1 MVIDTEIQP
10 INLSVM
16 KQIKAILYL
25 AVLTAMVSACSED
38 ELADNTQ
45 PSGKV
50 PMEFYANT
58 DASTRTELTT
68 GNAVYWEANDAISL
82 FDPIGDNNLFYT
94 TESGP
99 IVTFTGEATP
109 AEGTYYALYPYDE
122 NAQIEGTTITTT
134 LPAEQDA
141 REGSFAHGLNPS
153 IATADDTNNLYF
165 KNVCALVKFTLDGS
179 ITTTITKATLCGNNG
194 EALAG
199 TLTIDASQENP
210 IANVDPEWAG
220 IEIAL
225 KGNLIAGKTYYF
237 VTAPATLNKG
247 LTLSLY
253 DDKGNVWKKEGTQS
267 ATLTASR
274 ILNLGIM
281 QPENFI
287 PAKGYE
293 EINGIYHIYN
303 ADGLKAWASDAD
315 VLNKNVILEK
325 DIDLTNVDWTPVGSD
340 MNTGT
345 GYAGDFNGNGKFI
358 YNLVVESNASNVGF
372 FGGLAE
378 KAKVHNV
385 KFANAQITATSG
397 GAYAGVIAGS
407 SMGKIESCNVRS
419 STISGIYAGAIVGNN
434 SVQVNGCNALDV
446 TIHADKQGGQ
456 AGGIAGVSHGKIEYC
471 TVSGKSLITANASNS
486 RAGGIVGY
494 TSEEGGVSTS
504 GRLLKCAVDGATIS
518 GYWAGGIAGE
528 NSFGIVAQ
536 CIANRVTV
544 THNTSET
551 SSRLGGVV
559 GYNTRGDVVAS
570 YAAYSTI
577 GRQDLTSEAMGGIV
591 GYNYNG
597 AASVYGCYSTHVSLM
612 GTTQG
617 SESGVGSIA
626 GYNSGHII
634 SCYAILPDNVK
645 DISLVGKYTLYTA
658 PEHCVEAGN
667 TDYTTLITNVPNLIA
682 DDKSVWEAAK
692 IWDLTASGSPA
703 IISDYICN
711 PPANQ
716 P

>member
-82 FDPIGDNNLFYT
+82 FDPIGDNNRFYT

-122 NAQIEGTTITTT
+122 NAQIKGTTITTT
-134 LPAEQDA
+134 LPAEQMA
-141 REGSFAHGLNPS
+141 RAGSFAQGLNPS
-153 IATADDTNNLYF
+153 VATADATNNLCF
-165 KNVCALVKFTLDGS
+165 KNVCALVKFTLVEN

-199 TLTIDASQENP
+199 TLTIDATASTP
-210 IANVDPEWAG
+210 IAMADTSFGQTV
-220 IEIAL
+220 IEL
-225 KGNLIAGKTYYF
+225 NGPLTPGTTYYF
-237 VTAPATLNKG
+237 VTAPATLSNG
-247 LTLSLY
+247 LTLSFY
-253 DDKGNVWKKEGTQS
+253 DNKGGVWKKPGN
-267 ATLTASR
+267 ATAILEAGR

-315 VLNKNVILEK
+315 VLNKSVILEK
-325 DIDLTNVDWTPVGSD
+325 DIDLTGVEWTPVGSD
-340 MNTGT
+340 MNTGYT
-345 GYAGDFNGNGKFI
+345 GDFNGNGKFI
-358 YNLVVESNASNVGF
+358 YNLVVKSDASNVGF

-385 KFANAQITATSG
+385 KFANAQVTATSG
-397 GAYAGVIAGS
+397 AAYAGVIAGS

-419 STISGIYAGAIVGNN
+419 SQVAGHYAGAIVGNN

-446 TIHADKQGGQ
+446 EVSATHA
-456 AGGIAGVSHGKIEYC
+456 AGGIAGASYGKTEYC
-471 TVSGKSLITANASNS
+471 SVSGNSHITTTGSS
-486 RAGGIVGY
+486 TRAGGIIG
-494 TSEEGGVSTS
+494 TSSQEGGVSTS

-518 GYWAGGIAGE
+518 GTMAGGIAGE

-544 THNTSET
+544 THNSSEAST
-551 SSRLGGVV
+551 RLGGVV
-559 GYNTRGDVVAS
+559 GYNTRGNVVAS
-570 YAAYSTI
+570 YSAYSTI
-577 GRQDLTSEAMGGIV
+577 DGQNLISGTMGGIV
-591 GYNYNG
+591 GYNYNQN
-597 AASVYGCYSTHVSLM
+597 AFVYGCYSTHVSIL
-612 GTTQG
+612 G
-617 SESGVGSIA
+617 SVSGDEAGIGSIA
-626 GYNSGHII
+626 GYTSGHVT
-634 SCYAILPDNVK
+634 SCYAILPDEVTG
-645 DISLVGKYTLYTA
+645 ISLVGKGTSNID
-658 PEHCVEAGN
+658 HCVEAGQSN
-667 TDYTTLITNVPNLIA
+667 YRILIENVSDLN
-682 DDKSVWEAAK
+682 DDDGSVWKAAE
-692 IWDLTASGSPA
+692 IWQFNAGETAPDINAEYLGE
-703 IISDYICN
+703 N
-711 PPANQ
+711 TAN
-716 P
+716 

>member
-1 MVIDTEIQP
+1 
-10 INLSVM
+10 M
-16 KQIKAILYL
+16 KQITAILYL

-68 GNAVYWEANDAISL
+68 ENAVHWEANDAISL
-82 FDPIGDNNLFYT
+82 FDPKGDNNRFYT

-99 IVTFTGEATP
+99 SVTFTGEATP
-109 AEGTYYALYPYDE
+109 ADGTYYALYPYDA

-141 REGSFAHGLNPS
+141 REGSFAQGLNPS
-153 IATADDTNNLYF
+153 VATADATNNLYF

-179 ITTTITKATLCGNNG
+179 STTTITKATLCGNNG

-199 TLTIDASQENP
+199 TVTIDASQENP
-210 IANVDPEWAG
+210 ITNVDPEWAG

-237 VTAPATLNKG
+237 VTAPATLSNG
-247 LTLSLY
+247 LTLTLY
-253 DDKGNVWKKEGTQS
+253 NSDGHIWKKEGTQS

-274 ILNLGIM
+274 ILNLGTVK
-281 QPENFI
+281 PDNFI
-287 PAKGYE
+287 PAKGYK

-303 ADGLKAWASDAD
+303 ADGLKAWASDTD
-315 VLNKNVILEK
+315 VLNKDVILEK
-325 DIDLTNVDWTPVGSD
+325 DIDLTGVEWTPVGSD
-340 MNTGT
+340 MNTG
-345 GYAGDFNGNGKFI
+345 YAGEFNGNGKFI
-358 YNLVVESNASNVGF
+358 YNLTINSTESNVGF
-372 FGGLAE
+372 FGGLA
-378 KAKVHNV
+378 AGGTVHDV
-385 KFANAQITATSG
+385 KFANAQVTANSG

-419 STISGIYAGAIVGNN
+419 SQVTGHYAGAIVGNN

-446 TIHADKQGGQ
+446 EVSATHA
-456 AGGIAGVSHGKIEYC
+456 AGGIAGANYGKTEYC
-471 TVSGKSLITANASNS
+471 SVSGNSHITTTGSS
-486 RAGGIVGY
+486 TRAGGIIG
-494 TSEEGGVSTS
+494 TSSQEGGVSTS

-518 GYWAGGIAGE
+518 GTWAGGIAGD

-544 THNTSET
+544 TQNSSEAST
-551 SSRLGGVV
+551 RLGGVV

-597 AASVYGCYSTHVSLM
+597 AASVYGCYATHVSLM

-703 IISDYICN
+703 IVSTYICN

>member
-1 MVIDTEIQP
+1 
-10 INLSVM
+10 M

-58 DASTRTELTT
+58 DVSTRTILTT
-68 GNAVYWEANDAISL
+68 DNAVHWEANDAISL
-82 FDPIGDNNLFYT
+82 FDPTGANNQFST
-94 TESGP
+94 TQSGP

-134 LPAEQDA
+134 LPAEQMA
-141 REGSFAHGLNPS
+141 RAGSFAQGLNPS
-153 IATADDTNNLYF
+153 VATADATNNLCF

-210 IANVDPEWAG
+210 IANVDPEWAR

-247 LTLSLY
+247 LILSLY
-253 DDKGNVWKKEGTQS
+253 DNKGNVWKKEGTQS

-274 ILNLGIM
+274 ILNLGTM
-281 QPENFI
+281 RLDNFE
-287 PAKGYE
+287 PAQGYE
-293 EINGIYHIYN
+293 VIDGTYHIYN
-303 ADGLKAWASDAD
+303 ADGLKVWASNAD
-315 VLNKNVILEK
+315 VLNKSVILEK
-325 DIDLTNVDWTPVGSD
+325 DIDLTGVKWTSVGSD

-372 FGGLAE
+372 FGGLA
-378 KAKVHNV
+378 AGGTVHDM
-385 KFANAQITATSG
+385 KFANAQVTATSG
-397 GAYAGVIAGS
+397 AAYAGVIAGS

-419 STISGIYAGAIVGNN
+419 SQVAGHYAGAIVGNN

-446 TIHADKQGGQ
+446 EVSATHA
-456 AGGIAGVSHGKIEYC
+456 AGGIAGANYGKTEYC
-471 TVSGKSLITANASNS
+471 SVSGNSHITTTGSS
-486 RAGGIVGY
+486 TRAGGIVGI
-494 TSEEGGVSTS
+494 SSQEGSVSTS
-504 GRLLKCAVDGATIS
+504 GRLLKCAVDGATIL
-518 GYWAGGIAGE
+518 GTWAGGIAGD

-544 THNTSET
+544 IHNTSET

>member
-1 MVIDTEIQP
+1 
-10 INLSVM
+10 M

-82 FDPIGDNNLFYT
+82 FDPIGDNNRFYT

-99 IVTFTGEATP
+99 SVTFTGKAAP
-109 AEGTYYALYPYDE
+109 VEGTYYALYPYDA
-122 NAQIEGTTITTT
+122 NAQIKGTTITTT

-141 REGSFAHGLNPS
+141 REGSFAQGLNPS
-153 IATADDTNNLYF
+153 VATADAQHNLCF

-247 LTLSLY
+247 LILSLY
-253 DDKGNVWKKEGTQS
+253 DNKGNVWKKEGTQS

-274 ILNLGIM
+274 ILNLGTM
-281 QPENFI
+281 RLDNFE
-287 PAKGYE
+287 PAQGYE
-293 EINGIYHIYN
+293 VIDGTYHIYN
-303 ADGLKAWASDAD
+303 ADGLKVWASNAD
-315 VLNKNVILEK
+315 VLNKSVILEK
-325 DIDLTNVDWTPVGSD
+325 DIDLTGVEWTPVGSD
-340 MNTGT
+340 MNTGYT
-345 GYAGDFNGNGKFI
+345 GDFNGNGKFI
-358 YNLVVESNASNVGF
+358 YNLVVKSDASNVGF
-372 FGGLAE
+372 FGGLA
-378 KAKVHNV
+378 AGGTVHDM
-385 KFANAQITATSG
+385 KFANAQVTANSG

-419 STISGIYAGAIVGNN
+419 SQVAGHYAGAITGNN
-434 SVQVNGCNALDV
+434 SLQVNECNALDV
-446 TIHADKQGGQ
+446 QVTATYA
-456 AGGIAGVSHGKIEYC
+456 AGGIAGVNYGKIEYC
-471 TVSGKSLITANASNS
+471 TLSGHSTIVANGNS
-486 RAGGIVGY
+486 PRAGGIVGE
-494 TSEEGGVSTS
+494 TAEQSGVTTS
-504 GRLLKCAVDGATIS
+504 GRLLKCAVDGAIIS
-518 GYWAGGIAGE
+518 ATWAGGIAGE

-536 CIANRVTV
+536 CVANDVTV
-544 THNTSET
+544 IHQASNASFY
-551 SSRLGGVV
+551 LGGVV

-570 YAAYSTI
+570 YSAYSTI
-577 GRQDLTSEAMGGIV
+577 GTEKLISEAMGGIV
-591 GYNYNG
+591 GYNNN
-597 AASVYGCYSTHVSLM
+597 SSSNVYGCYSTHVSLL
-612 GTTQG
+612 GT
-617 SESGVGSIA
+617 VNNRGSIA
-626 GYNSGHII
+626 GYTGGHVT
-634 SCYAILPDNVK
+634 SCYAVLPDDVTDVN
-645 DISLVGKYTLYTA
+645 LVGKSDTYA
-658 PEHCVEAGN
+658 PDHCVATGDIN
-667 TDYTTLITNVPNLIA
+667 YSALTDNVPNLTA
-682 DDKSVWEAAK
+682 SDGSVWEAVK
-692 IWDLTASGSPA
+692 IWDLTASGTPTIVST
-703 IISDYICN
+703 YICE
-711 PPANQ
+711 PPATK

>member
-1 MVIDTEIQP
+1 
-10 INLSVM
+10 M

-68 GNAVYWEANDAISL
+68 ENAVHWEANDAISL
-82 FDPIGDNNLFYT
+82 FDLKGDNNRFYT

-99 IVTFTGEATP
+99 RVTFTGEATP
-109 AEGTYYALYPYDE
+109 ADGTYYALYPYNT

-141 REGSFAHGLNPS
+141 REGSFAQGLNPS
-153 IATADDTNNLYF
+153 VATADATNNLYF

-199 TLTIDASQENP
+199 TVTIDASQENP
-210 IANVDPEWAG
+210 ITNVDPEWAG

-237 VTAPATLNKG
+237 VTAPATLSKG

-274 ILNLGIM
+274 ILNLETM
-281 QPENFI
+281 RLDNFE
-287 PAKGYE
+287 PAQGYE
-293 EINGIYHIYN
+293 VIDGTYHIYN

-315 VLNKNVILEK
+315 VLNKSVILEK
-325 DIDLTNVDWTPVGSD
+325 DIDLTGVDWTPVGSN

-345 GYAGDFNGNGKFI
+345 GYARDFDGNGKFI
-358 YNLVVESNASNVGF
+358 YNLVVESDASNVGF
-372 FGGLAE
+372 FGGLA
-378 KAKVHNV
+378 AGGTVHDV
-385 KFANAQITATSG
+385 KFANAQVTATSG
-397 GAYAGVIAGS
+397 TAYAGVIAGTS
-407 SMGKIESCNVRS
+407 LGRIDNCNVRN
-419 STISGIYAGAIVGNN
+419 STVSGIYAGAIVGNN
-434 SVQVNGCNALDV
+434 SVQVNGCNALNV

-471 TVSGKSLITANASNS
+471 TVSGQSFITANASNS
-486 RAGGIVGY
+486 RAGGIAGY
-494 TSEEGGVSTS
+494 TSEEGSVSTS

-518 GYWAGGIAGE
+518 GTWAGGIAGD

-536 CIANRVTV
+536 CIAHKVIV
-544 THNTSET
+544 THTSDEA
-551 SSRLGGVV
+551 SFRLGGVV
-559 GYNTRGDVVAS
+559 GYNTRGNVVAC
-570 YAAYSTI
+570 YAAYSTV
-577 GRQDLTSEAMGGIV
+577 GGQGLTSEAMGGIV

-703 IISDYICN
+703 IVSDYICN

>member
-1 MVIDTEIQP
+1 
-10 INLSVM
+10 M

-68 GNAVYWEANDAISL
+68 GNAVYWEANDTISL
-82 FDPIGDNNLFYT
+82 FDPTGANNQFST
-94 TESGP
+94 TQSGP
-99 IVTFTGEATP
+99 SVTFTGEAIP
-109 AEGTYYALYPYDE
+109 AEGTYYALYPYDA
-122 NAQIEGTTITTT
+122 NAQIKGTTITTT

-141 REGSFAHGLNPS
+141 REGSFAQGLNPS
-153 IATADDTNNLYF
+153 VATADAQHNLCF
-165 KNVCALVKFTLDGS
+165 KNVCALVKFTLVEN

-247 LTLSLY
+247 LILSLY
-253 DDKGNVWKKEGTQS
+253 DNKGNVWKKEGTQS

-274 ILNLGIM
+274 ILNLGTM
-281 QPENFI
+281 RLDNFE
-287 PAKGYE
+287 PAQGYE
-293 EINGIYHIYN
+293 VIDGTYHIYN
-303 ADGLKAWASDAD
+303 ADGLKVWALNAD

-325 DIDLTNVDWTPVGSD
+325 DIDLTGVEWTPVGSD
-340 MNTGT
+340 KNTGT

-358 YNLVVESNASNVGF
+358 YNLVVKSDASNVGF
-372 FGGLAE
+372 FGGLA
-378 KAKVHNV
+378 AGGTVHDV
-385 KFANAQITATSG
+385 KFANAQVTANSG

-419 STISGIYAGAIVGNN
+419 SQVAGHYAGAIVGNN

-446 TIHADKQGGQ
+446 EVSATHA
-456 AGGIAGVSHGKIEYC
+456 AGGIAGASYGKTEYC
-471 TVSGKSLITANASNS
+471 SVSGNSHITTTGSS
-486 RAGGIVGY
+486 TRAGGIIG
-494 TSEEGGVSTS
+494 TSSQEGGVSTS

-518 GYWAGGIAGE
+518 GTMAGGIAGE

-544 THNTSET
+544 THNSSEAST
-551 SSRLGGVV
+551 RLGGVV

>member
-1 MVIDTEIQP
+1 
-10 INLSVM
+10 M
-16 KQIKAILYL
+16 KQITTILYL

-68 GNAVYWEANDAISL
+68 DNAVHWEANDAISL
-82 FDPIGDNNLFYT
+82 FDPKGDNNRFYT

-99 IVTFTGEATP
+99 SVTFTGEATP
-109 AEGTYYALYPYDE
+109 ADGTYYALYPYDA

-141 REGSFAHGLNPS
+141 REGSFAQGLNPS
-153 IATADDTNNLYF
+153 VATADATNSLYF
-165 KNVCALVKFTLDGS
+165 KNVCALVKFTLAES
-179 ITTTITKATLCGNNG
+179 ATTTITKATLCGNNG

-199 TLTIDASQENP
+199 ALTIDAAVSTP
-210 IANVDPEWAG
+210 IAMADTNFGQTV
-220 IEIAL
+220 IEL
-225 KGNLIAGKTYYF
+225 NGSLTPGSTYYF
-237 VTAPATLNKG
+237 VTAPISLSKG

-253 DDKGNVWKKEGTQS
+253 DDKGNVWKKQS
-267 ATLTASR
+267 TTNATLKASH
-274 ILNLGIM
+274 ILNLGLI
-281 QPENFI
+281 I
-287 PAKGYE
+287 PGKFEPTQGYE
-293 EINGIYHIYN
+293 MIDDIYHIYN
-303 ADGLKAWASDAD
+303 ADGLKAWASNTD
-315 VLNKNVILEK
+315 VLNKDVILEK
-325 DIDLTNVDWTPVGSD
+325 DIDLTGVEWTPVGSD
-340 MNTGT
+340 MNTG
-345 GYAGDFNGNGKFI
+345 YAGEFNGNGKFI
-358 YNLVVESNASNVGF
+358 YNLTINSTESNVGF
-372 FGGLAE
+372 FGGLA
-378 KAKVHNV
+378 AGGTVHDV
-385 KFANAQITATSG
+385 KFANAQVTANSG
-397 GAYAGVIAGS
+397 GAYAGVIAGAS
-407 SMGKIESCNVRS
+407 LGRIDNCNVRNS
-419 STISGIYAGAIVGNN
+419 NVSGIYAGAIVGNN
-434 SVQVNGCNALDV
+434 SVQVNGCNALNV

-471 TVSGKSLITANASNS
+471 TVSGQSFITANASNS
-486 RAGGIVGY
+486 RAGGIAGY
-494 TSEEGGVSTS
+494 TSEEGSVSTS

-518 GYWAGGIAGE
+518 GTWAGGIAGE

-544 THNTSET
+544 THNSSEAST
-551 SSRLGGVV
+551 RLGGVV
-559 GYNTRGDVVAS
+559 GYNTRGNIVAS
-570 YAAYSTI
+570 YSAYSTI

-597 AASVYGCYSTHVSLM
+597 AASVYGCYATHVSLM

-617 SESGVGSIA
+617 NESGVGSIA

-703 IISDYICN
+703 IVSDYICN

>member
-1 MVIDTEIQP
+1 
-10 INLSVM
+10 M
-16 KQIKAILYL
+16 KQITAILYL

-82 FDPIGDNNLFYT
+82 FDPTGANNQFST
-94 TESGP
+94 TQSGP
-99 IVTFTGEATP
+99 SVTFIGEAIP
-109 AEGTYYALYPYDE
+109 AEGTYYALYPYDT
-122 NAQIEGTTITTT
+122 NAQIKGTTITTT
-134 LPAEQDA
+134 LPAEQMA
-141 REGSFAHGLNPS
+141 RAGSFAQGLNPS
-153 IATADDTNNLYF
+153 VATADATNNLCF
-165 KNVCALVKFTLDGS
+165 KNVCALVKFTLVEN

-253 DDKGNVWKKEGTQS
+253 DDKGNVWKKQS
-267 ATLTASR
+267 TTNATLKASH
-274 ILNLGIM
+274 ILNLGPI
-281 QPENFI
+281 I
-287 PAKGYE
+287 PGKFEPTQGYE
-293 EINGIYHIYN
+293 MIDGIYHIYN
-303 ADGLKAWASDAD
+303 AKGLQAWAQEIIADAN
-315 VLNKNVILEK
+315 VLNKDVILEK
-325 DIDLTNVDWTPVGSD
+325 DIDLTGVEWIPVGSD
-340 MNTGT
+340 KNTGT

-358 YNLVVESNASNVGF
+358 YNLVVESDASNVGF
-372 FGGLAE
+372 FGGLA
-378 KAKVHNV
+378 AGGTVHDV
-385 KFANAQITATSG
+385 KFANAQVTANSG

-419 STISGIYAGAIVGNN
+419 SSVSGKYAGAIVGNN

-446 TIHADKQGGQ
+446 TVHANQENGQ

-471 TVSGKSLITANASNS
+471 TVSGQSFITANASNS
-486 RAGGIVGY
+486 RAGGIAGY
-494 TSEEGGVSTS
+494 TSEEGSVSTS

-518 GYWAGGIAGE
+518 GTWAGGIAGD

-544 THNTSET
+544 THNLSEKST
-551 SSRLGGVV
+551 RLGGVV

>member
-1 MVIDTEIQP
+1 
-10 INLSVM
+10 M

-45 PSGKV
+45 PLGKV

-82 FDPIGDNNLFYT
+82 FDPIGDNNRFYT

-99 IVTFTGEATP
+99 SVTFTGEATP

-134 LPAEQDA
+134 LPAEQMA
-141 REGSFAHGLNPS
+141 RAGSFAQGLNPS
-153 IATADDTNNLYF
+153 VATADATNNLCF

-274 ILNLGIM
+274 ILNLGTM
-281 QPENFI
+281 RLDNFE
-287 PAKGYE
+287 PAQGYE
-293 EINGIYHIYN
+293 VIDGTYHIYN
-303 ADGLKAWASDAD
+303 ADGLKVWASNAD
-315 VLNKNVILEK
+315 VLNKSVILEK
-325 DIDLTNVDWTPVGSD
+325 DIDLTGVKWTSVGSD

-345 GYAGDFNGNGKFI
+345 GYAGDFDGNGKFI

-372 FGGLAE
+372 FGGLA
-378 KAKVHNV
+378 AGGTVHDM
-385 KFANAQITATSG
+385 KFANAQVTATSG
-397 GAYAGVIAGS
+397 AAYAGVIAGS

-419 STISGIYAGAIVGNN
+419 SQVAGHYAGAIVGNN

-446 TIHADKQGGQ
+446 QVTATYA
-456 AGGIAGVSHGKIEYC
+456 AGGIAGVNYGKIEYC
-471 TVSGKSLITANASNS
+471 TLSGHSTIVANGSS
-486 RAGGIVGY
+486 PRAGGIVGE
-494 TSEEGGVSTS
+494 TAEQSGVTTS
-504 GRLLKCAVDGATIS
+504 GRLLKCAVDGAIIS
-518 GYWAGGIAGE
+518 ATWAGGIAGE

-536 CIANRVTV
+536 CVANDVTV
-544 THNTSET
+544 IHQASNA
-551 SSRLGGVV
+551 SSYLGGVV

-570 YAAYSTI
+570 YSAYSTI
-577 GRQDLTSEAMGGIV
+577 GTEKLISEAMGGIV
-591 GYNYNG
+591 GYNNN
-597 AASVYGCYSTHVSLM
+597 SSSNVYGCYSTHVSLL
-612 GTTQG
+612 GT
-617 SESGVGSIA
+617 VNNRGSIA
-626 GYNSGHII
+626 GYTGGHVT
-634 SCYAILPDNVK
+634 SCYAILPDGVTG
-645 DISLVGKYTLYTA
+645 ISLVGGGSFSSD
-658 PEHCVEAGN
+658 HCVDAGGAN
-667 TDYTTLITNVPNLIA
+667 YEVLVTGVDNLTA
-682 DDKSVWEAAK
+682 SDGSVWEAAK
-692 IWDLTASGSPA
+692 IWDLTASGTPTIVST
-703 IISDYICN
+703 YICE
-711 PPANQ
+711 PPATK

>member
-1 MVIDTEIQP
+1 
-10 INLSVM
+10 M

-68 GNAVYWEANDAISL
+68 GNAVYWEANDTISL
-82 FDPIGDNNLFYT
+82 FDPTGANNQFST
-94 TESGP
+94 TQSGP

-109 AEGTYYALYPYDE
+109 AEGTYYALYPYDT
-122 NAQIEGTTITTT
+122 NAQIKGTTITTT
-134 LPAEQDA
+134 LPAEQMA
-141 REGSFAHGLNPS
+141 RAGSFAQGLNPS
-153 IATADDTNNLYF
+153 VATADATNNLCF
-165 KNVCALVKFTLDGS
+165 KNVCALVKFTLVEN

-199 TLTIDASQENP
+199 ALTIDASQENP

-247 LTLSLY
+247 LILSLY
-253 DDKGNVWKKEGTQS
+253 DNKGNVWKKEGTQS

-274 ILNLGIM
+274 ILNLGTM
-281 QPENFI
+281 RLDNFE
-287 PAKGYE
+287 PAQGYE
-293 EINGIYHIYN
+293 VIDGTYHIYN
-303 ADGLKAWASDAD
+303 ADGLKVWASNAD
-315 VLNKNVILEK
+315 VLNKSVILEK
-325 DIDLTNVDWTPVGSD
+325 DIDLTGVKWTSVGSD

-358 YNLVVESNASNVGF
+358 YNLVVKSDASNVGF
-372 FGGLAE
+372 FGGLA
-378 KAKVHNV
+378 AGGTVHDV
-385 KFANAQITATSG
+385 KFANAQVTATSG
-397 GAYAGVIAGS
+397 AAYAGVIAGS

-419 STISGIYAGAIVGNN
+419 SQVAGHYAGAIVGNN

-446 TIHADKQGGQ
+446 EVSATHA
-456 AGGIAGVSHGKIEYC
+456 AGGIAGASYGKTEYC
-471 TVSGKSLITANASNS
+471 SVSGNSHITTTGSS
-486 RAGGIVGY
+486 TRAGGIIG
-494 TSEEGGVSTS
+494 TSSQEGGVSTS

-518 GYWAGGIAGE
+518 GTMAGGIAGE

-544 THNTSET
+544 THNSSEAST
-551 SSRLGGVV
+551 RLGGVV

>member
-1 MVIDTEIQP
+1 
-10 INLSVM
+10 M

-82 FDPIGDNNLFYT
+82 FDPIGDNNRFYT

-99 IVTFTGEATP
+99 SVTFTGKAAP
-109 AEGTYYALYPYDE
+109 AEGTYYALYPYDT

-141 REGSFAHGLNPS
+141 REGSFAQGLNPS
-153 IATADDTNNLYF
+153 VATADATNNLYF

-274 ILNLGIM
+274 ILNLGTM
-281 QPENFI
+281 RLDNFE
-287 PAKGYE
+287 PAQGYE
-293 EINGIYHIYN
+293 VIDGTYHIYN
-303 ADGLKAWASDAD
+303 ADGLKVWASNAD
-315 VLNKNVILEK
+315 VLNKSVILEK
-325 DIDLTNVDWTPVGSD
+325 DIDLTGVDWTPVGRD

-345 GYAGDFNGNGKFI
+345 GYAGDFDGNGKFI

-372 FGGLAE
+372 FGGLA
-378 KAKVHNV
+378 
-385 KFANAQITATSG
+385 
-397 GAYAGVIAGS
+397 
-407 SMGKIESCNVRS
+407 
-419 STISGIYAGAIVGNN
+419 
-434 SVQVNGCNALDV
+434 
-446 TIHADKQGGQ
+446 
-456 AGGIAGVSHGKIEYC
+456 AGGPSDRQQRRCLCRRDSRIQHG
-471 TVSGKSLITANASNS
+471 
-486 RAGGIVGY
+486 
-494 TSEEGGVSTS
+494 
-504 GRLLKCAVDGATIS
+504 
-518 GYWAGGIAGE
+518 
-528 NSFGIVAQ
+528 
-536 CIANRVTV
+536 
-544 THNTSET
+544 
-551 SSRLGGVV
+551 
-559 GYNTRGDVVAS
+559 
-570 YAAYSTI
+570 
-577 GRQDLTSEAMGGIV
+577 
-591 GYNYNG
+591 
-597 AASVYGCYSTHVSLM
+597 
-612 GTTQG
+612 
-617 SESGVGSIA
+617 
-626 GYNSGHII
+626 
-634 SCYAILPDNVK
+634 
-645 DISLVGKYTLYTA
+645 
-658 PEHCVEAGN
+658 
-667 TDYTTLITNVPNLIA
+667 
-682 DDKSVWEAAK
+682 
-692 IWDLTASGSPA
+692 
-703 IISDYICN
+703 
-711 PPANQ
+711 
-716 P
+716 

>member
-1 MVIDTEIQP
+1 
-10 INLSVM
+10 M

-25 AVLTAMVSACSED
+25 TVLTAMVSACSED

-82 FDPIGDNNLFYT
+82 FDPIGDNNRFYT

-99 IVTFTGEATP
+99 SVTFTGEATP
-109 AEGTYYALYPYDE
+109 AEGTYYALYPYDT

-247 LTLSLY
+247 LILSLY
-253 DDKGNVWKKEGTQS
+253 DNKGNVWKKQS
-267 ATLTASR
+267 TTNATLKASH
-274 ILNLGIM
+274 ILNLGPI
-281 QPENFI
+281 I
-287 PAKGYE
+287 PGKFEPTQGYE
-293 EINGIYHIYN
+293 MIDGIYHIYN
-303 ADGLKAWASDAD
+303 AKGLQAWAQEIIANAN
-315 VLNKNVILEK
+315 VLNKDVILEK
-325 DIDLTNVDWTPVGSD
+325 DIDLTGVDWTPVGRD

-345 GYAGDFNGNGKFI
+345 GYAGDFDGNGKFI

-385 KFANAQITATSG
+385 KFANAQVTATSG
-397 GAYAGVIAGS
+397 AAYAGVIAGS

-419 STISGIYAGAIVGNN
+419 SQVAGHYAGAIVGNN

-446 TIHADKQGGQ
+446 EVSATHA
-456 AGGIAGVSHGKIEYC
+456 AGGIAGASYGKTEYC
-471 TVSGKSLITANASNS
+471 SVSGNSHITTTGSS
-486 RAGGIVGY
+486 TRAGGIIG
-494 TSEEGGVSTS
+494 TSSQEGGVSTS

-544 THNTSET
+544 THNSSQP

-570 YAAYSTI
+570 YSVYSTI
-577 GRQDLTSEAMGGIV
+577 GTEKLISEAMGGIV
-591 GYNYNG
+591 GYNNN
-597 AASVYGCYSTHVSLM
+597 SSSNVYGCYSTHVSLL
-612 GTTQG
+612 GT
-617 SESGVGSIA
+617 VNNRGSIA
-626 GYNSGHII
+626 GYTGGHVT
-634 SCYAILPDNVK
+634 SCYAILPDGVTG
-645 DISLVGKYTLYTA
+645 ISLVGGGSFSSD
-658 PEHCVEAGN
+658 HCVDAGGAN
-667 TDYTTLITNVPNLIA
+667 YEVLVTGVDNLTA
-682 DDKSVWEAAK
+682 SDGSVWEAAK
-692 IWDLTASGSPA
+692 IWDLTASGTP
-703 IISDYICN
+703 IIVSTYICE
-711 PPANQ
+711 PPATK

>member
-1 MVIDTEIQP
+1 
-10 INLSVM
+10 M

-38 ELADNTQ
+38 ELADNTR

-58 DASTRTELTT
+58 DASTRTILTT
-68 GNAVYWEANDAISL
+68 DNAVHWEANDTISL
-82 FDPIGDNNLFYT
+82 FDPKGDNNRFYT

-99 IVTFTGEATP
+99 SVTFTGEATP
-109 AEGTYYALYPYDE
+109 VEGTYYALYPYDT
-122 NAQIEGTTITTT
+122 NAQIKGTTITTT

-274 ILNLGIM
+274 ILNLGTM
-281 QPENFI
+281 RLDNFE
-287 PAKGYE
+287 PAQGYE
-293 EINGIYHIYN
+293 VIDGTYHIYN
-303 ADGLKAWASDAD
+303 ADGLKVWASNAD
-315 VLNKNVILEK
+315 VLNKSVILEK
-325 DIDLTNVDWTPVGSD
+325 DIDLTGVKWTSVGSD

-358 YNLVVESNASNVGF
+358 YNLVVESDASNVGF
-372 FGGLAE
+372 FGGLA
-378 KAKVHNV
+378 AGGTVHDM
-385 KFANAQITATSG
+385 KFANAQVTANSG

-419 STISGIYAGAIVGNN
+419 SQVAGHYAGAITGNN
-434 SVQVNGCNALDV
+434 SLQVNECNALDV
-446 TIHADKQGGQ
+446 QVTATYA
-456 AGGIAGVSHGKIEYC
+456 AGGIAGVNYGKIEYC
-471 TVSGKSLITANASNS
+471 TLSGHSTIVANGSS
-486 RAGGIVGY
+486 PRAGGIVGE
-494 TSEEGGVSTS
+494 TAEQSGVTTS
-504 GRLLKCAVDGATIS
+504 GRLLKCAVDGAIIS
-518 GYWAGGIAGE
+518 ATWAGGIAGE

-536 CIANRVTV
+536 CVANDVTV
-544 THNTSET
+544 IHQASNA
-551 SSRLGGVV
+551 SSYLGGVV

-570 YAAYSTI
+570 YSAYSTI
-577 GRQDLTSEAMGGIV
+577 GTEKLISAAMGGIV
-591 GYNYNG
+591 GYNNN
-597 AASVYGCYSTHVSLM
+597 SSSNVYGCYSTHVSLL
-612 GTTQG
+612 GT
-617 SESGVGSIA
+617 VNNRGSIA
-626 GYNSGHII
+626 GYTGGHVT
-634 SCYAILPDNVK
+634 SCYAILPDGVTG
-645 DISLVGKYTLYTA
+645 ISLVGGGSFSSD
-658 PEHCVEAGN
+658 HCVDAGGAN
-667 TDYTTLITNVPNLIA
+667 YEVLVTGVDNLTA
-682 DDKSVWEAAK
+682 SDGSVWEAVK
-692 IWDLTASGSPA
+692 IWDLTASGTPTIVST
-703 IISDYICN
+703 YICE
-711 PPANQ
+711 PPATK

>member
-1 MVIDTEIQP
+1 
-10 INLSVM
+10 M

-82 FDPIGDNNLFYT
+82 FDPIGDNNRFYT

-99 IVTFTGEATP
+99 SVTFTGKAAP
-109 AEGTYYALYPYDE
+109 VEGTYYALYPYDA
-122 NAQIEGTTITTT
+122 NAQIKGTTITTT
-134 LPAEQDA
+134 LPAEQMA
-141 REGSFAHGLNPS
+141 RAGSFAQGLNPS
-153 IATADDTNNLYF
+153 VATADATNNLYF

-225 KGNLIAGKTYYF
+225 KGNLIAGKNYYF
-237 VTAPATLNKG
+237 VTAPATLSNG
-247 LTLSLY
+247 ITLTLYNSDGY
-253 DDKGNVWKKEGTQS
+253 IWKREGTQS
-267 ATLTASR
+267 ATFTASR
-274 ILNLGIM
+274 ILNLGTM
-281 QPENFI
+281 QPDKFE
-287 PAKGYE
+287 PEQGYE
-293 EINGIYHIYN
+293 VIDGTYHIYN
-303 ADGLKAWASDAD
+303 AKGLQAWAQEIIANAN
-315 VLNKNVILEK
+315 VLNKDVILEK
-325 DIDLTNVDWTPVGSD
+325 DIDLTGVDWTPVGRD

-358 YNLVVESNASNVGF
+358 YNLVVKSDASNVGF
-372 FGGLAE
+372 FGGLA
-378 KAKVHNV
+378 AGGTVHEV
-385 KFANAQITATSG
+385 KFANAQVTANSG

-407 SMGKIESCNVRS
+407 SKGKIESCNVRS
-419 STISGIYAGAIVGNN
+419 SQVTGHYAGAIVGNN

-446 TIHADKQGGQ
+446 EVSATHA
-456 AGGIAGVSHGKIEYC
+456 AGGIAGANYGKTEYC
-471 TVSGKSLITANASNS
+471 SVSGNSHITTTGSS
-486 RAGGIVGY
+486 TRAGGIVGI
-494 TSEEGGVSTS
+494 SSQEGSVSTS

-518 GYWAGGIAGE
+518 GIMAGGIAGE

-544 THNTSET
+544 THNTLEA

-559 GYNTRGDVVAS
+559 GYNTRGNIVAS
-570 YAAYSTI
+570 YSAYSTI
-577 GRQDLTSEAMGGIV
+577 GGQGLTSEAMGGIV
-591 GYNYNG
+591 GFNYNTV
-597 AASVYGCYSTHVSLM
+597 ANVYGCYSTHVSL
-612 GTTQG
+612 TG
-617 SESGVGSIA
+617 SVSGNDAGIGSIA
-626 GYNSGHII
+626 GYTNGNVT
-634 SCYAILPDNVK
+634 SCYAILPEGVTN
-645 DISLVGKYTLYTA
+645 IELVGKNSGTIKNCVNTNEPNYTIL
-658 PEHCVEAGN
+658 VN
-667 TDYTTLITNVPNLIA
+667 NVSDLN
-682 DDKSVWEAAK
+682 DDDGSVWKAIE
-692 IWDLTASGSPA
+692 IWEFNASGIAPTIDA
-703 IISDYICN
+703 NYIGESS
-711 PPANQ
+711 ATQ

>member
-1 MVIDTEIQP
+1 
-10 INLSVM
+10 M

-68 GNAVYWEANDAISL
+68 GNAVYWEANDTISL
-82 FDPIGDNNLFYT
+82 FDPTGANNQFST
-94 TESGP
+94 TQSGP

-134 LPAEQDA
+134 LPAEQMA
-141 REGSFAHGLNPS
+141 RAGSFAQGLNPS
-153 IATADDTNNLYF
+153 VATADATNNLCF

-210 IANVDPEWAG
+210 IANVDPEWAR

-247 LTLSLY
+247 LILSLY
-253 DDKGNVWKKEGTQS
+253 DNKGNVWKKEGTQS

-274 ILNLGIM
+274 ILNLGTM
-281 QPENFI
+281 RLDNFE
-287 PAKGYE
+287 PAQGYE

-315 VLNKNVILEK
+315 VLNKSVILEK
-325 DIDLTNVDWTPVGSD
+325 DIDLTGVEWTPVGSD
-340 MNTGT
+340 MNTG
-345 GYAGDFNGNGKFI
+345 YAGEFNGNGKFI
-358 YNLVVESNASNVGF
+358 YNLVVESDASNVGF

-385 KFANAQITATSG
+385 KFANAQVTATSG
-397 GAYAGVIAGS
+397 AAYAGVIAGS

-419 STISGIYAGAIVGNN
+419 SQVAGHYAGAIVGNN

-446 TIHADKQGGQ
+446 QVTATYA
-456 AGGIAGVSHGKIEYC
+456 AGGIAGVNYGKIEYC
-471 TVSGKSLITANASNS
+471 TLSGHSTIVANGSS
-486 RAGGIVGY
+486 PRAGGIVGE
-494 TSEEGGVSTS
+494 TAEQSGVTTS
-504 GRLLKCAVDGATIS
+504 GRLLKCAVDGAIIS
-518 GYWAGGIAGE
+518 ATWAGGIAGE

-536 CIANRVTV
+536 CVANDVTV
-544 THNTSET
+544 IHQASNA
-551 SSRLGGVV
+551 SSYLGGVV

-570 YAAYSTI
+570 YSAYSTI
-577 GRQDLTSEAMGGIV
+577 GTEKLISAAMGGIV
-591 GYNYNG
+591 GYNNN
-597 AASVYGCYSTHVSLM
+597 SSSNIYGCYSTHVSLL
-612 GTTQG
+612 GTINDK
-617 SESGVGSIA
+617 GSIA
-626 GYNSGHII
+626 GYTSGHVT
-634 SCYAILPDNVK
+634 SCYAVLPDDVTDVN
-645 DISLVGKYTLYTA
+645 LVGKSDTYA
-658 PEHCVEAGN
+658 PDHCVATGDIN
-667 TDYTTLITNVPNLIA
+667 YSALTDNVPNLTA
-682 DDKSVWEAAK
+682 SDGSVWEAAK
-692 IWDLTASGSPA
+692 IWDLTASGTPTIVST
-703 IISDYICN
+703 YICE
-711 PPANQ
+711 PPATK

>member
-1 MVIDTEIQP
+1 
-10 INLSVM
+10 M

-38 ELADNTQ
+38 ELADNTR

-68 GNAVYWEANDAISL
+68 GNAVYWEANDTISL
-82 FDPIGDNNLFYT
+82 FDPTGANNQFST
-94 TESGP
+94 TQSGP
-99 IVTFTGEATP
+99 SVTFTGEAIP
-109 AEGTYYALYPYDE
+109 AEGTYYALYPYDA
-122 NAQIEGTTITTT
+122 NAQIKGTTITTT

-141 REGSFAHGLNPS
+141 REGSFAQGLNPS
-153 IATADDTNNLYF
+153 VATADAQHNLCF
-165 KNVCALVKFTLDGS
+165 KNVCALVKFTLVEN

-247 LTLSLY
+247 LILSLY
-253 DDKGNVWKKEGTQS
+253 DNKGNVWKKEGTQS

-274 ILNLGIM
+274 ILNLGTM
-281 QPENFI
+281 RLDNFE
-287 PAKGYE
+287 PAQGYE
-293 EINGIYHIYN
+293 VIDGTYHIYN
-303 ADGLKAWASDAD
+303 ADGLKVWALNAD

-325 DIDLTNVDWTPVGSD
+325 DIDLTGVEWTPVGSD
-340 MNTGT
+340 KNTGT

-358 YNLVVESNASNVGF
+358 YNLVVKSDASNVGF
-372 FGGLAE
+372 FGGLA
-378 KAKVHNV
+378 AGGTVYDV
-385 KFANAQITATSG
+385 KFANAQVTANSG
-397 GAYAGVIAGS
+397 GAYAGVIAGY

-419 STISGIYAGAIVGNN
+419 SSVSGKYAGAIVGNN

-446 TIHADKQGGQ
+446 TVHANQENGQ

-471 TVSGKSLITANASNS
+471 TVSGQSFITANASNS
-486 RAGGIVGY
+486 RAGGIAGY

-518 GYWAGGIAGE
+518 GIMAGGIAGE

-544 THNTSET
+544 THNSSEAST
-551 SSRLGGVV
+551 RLGGVV

>member
-1 MVIDTEIQP
+1 
-10 INLSVM
+10 M
-16 KQIKAILYL
+16 KQITAILYL

-82 FDPIGDNNLFYT
+82 FDPIGDNNRFYT

-99 IVTFTGEATP
+99 SVTFTGKAAP
-109 AEGTYYALYPYDE
+109 VEGTYYALYPYDA
-122 NAQIEGTTITTT
+122 NAQIKGTTITTT

-141 REGSFAHGLNPS
+141 REGSFAQGLNPS
-153 IATADDTNNLYF
+153 VATADATNNLCF

-199 TLTIDASQENP
+199 TLTIDATASTP
-210 IANVDPEWAG
+210 IAMADTSFGQTV
-220 IEIAL
+220 IEL
-225 KGNLIAGKTYYF
+225 NGPLTPGTTYYF
-237 VTAPATLNKG
+237 VTAPASLSNG

-274 ILNLGIM
+274 ILNLGTM
-281 QPENFI
+281 RLDNFE
-287 PAKGYE
+287 PTQGYE
-293 EINGIYHIYN
+293 VTDGTYHVYN
-303 ADGLKAWASDAD
+303 ADGLKAWASDTD
-315 VLNKNVILEK
+315 VLNKDVILEK
-325 DIDLTNVDWTPVGSD
+325 DIDLTGVEWTPVGSD

-358 YNLVVESNASNVGF
+358 YNLVVKSDASNVGF
-372 FGGLAE
+372 FGGLA
-378 KAKVHNV
+378 AGGTVHEV
-385 KFANAQITATSG
+385 KFANAQVTANSG

-407 SMGKIESCNVRS
+407 SKGKIESCNVRS
-419 STISGIYAGAIVGNN
+419 SQVTGHYAGAIVGNN

-446 TIHADKQGGQ
+446 EVSATHA
-456 AGGIAGVSHGKIEYC
+456 AGGIAGANYGKTEYC
-471 TVSGKSLITANASNS
+471 SVSGNSHITTTGSS
-486 RAGGIVGY
+486 TRAGGIVGI
-494 TSEEGGVSTS
+494 SSQEGSVSTS

-518 GYWAGGIAGE
+518 GIMAGGIAGE

-544 THNTSET
+544 THNTLEA

-559 GYNTRGDVVAS
+559 GYNTRGNIVAS
-570 YAAYSTI
+570 YSAYSTI
-577 GRQDLTSEAMGGIV
+577 GGQGLTSEAMGGIV
-591 GYNYNG
+591 GFNYNTV
-597 AASVYGCYSTHVSLM
+597 ANVYGCYSTHVSL
-612 GTTQG
+612 TG
-617 SESGVGSIA
+617 SVSGNDAGIGSIA
-626 GYNSGHII
+626 GYTNGNVT
-634 SCYAILPDNVK
+634 SCYAILPEGVTN
-645 DISLVGKYTLYTA
+645 IELVGKNSGTIKNCVNTNEPNYTIL
-658 PEHCVEAGN
+658 VN
-667 TDYTTLITNVPNLIA
+667 NVSDLN
-682 DDKSVWEAAK
+682 DDDGSVWKAIE
-692 IWDLTASGSPA
+692 IWEFNASGIAPTIDA
-703 IISDYICN
+703 NYIGESS
-711 PPANQ
+711 ATQ

>member
-1 MVIDTEIQP
+1 
-10 INLSVM
+10 
-16 KQIKAILYL
+16 
-25 AVLTAMVSACSED
+25 MVSACSED

-68 GNAVYWEANDAISL
+68 DNAVYWEANDAISL
-82 FDPIGDNNLFYT
+82 FDPKGDNNHFYT

-99 IVTFTGEATP
+99 RVTFTGEATP
-109 AEGTYYALYPYDE
+109 ADGTYYALYPYNT

-141 REGSFAHGLNPS
+141 REGSFAQGLNPS
-153 IATADDTNNLYF
+153 VATADATNSLYF
-165 KNVCALVKFTLDGS
+165 KNICALVKFTLAES
-179 ITTTITKATLCGNNG
+179 ATTTITKATLCGNNG

-199 TLTIDASQENP
+199 TVTIDASQENP
-210 IANVDPEWAG
+210 ITNVDPEWAG

-237 VTAPATLNKG
+237 VTAPATLSKG

-253 DDKGNVWKKEGTQS
+253 DDKGNVWKKQS
-267 ATLTASR
+267 TTNATLRASH
-274 ILNLGIM
+274 ILNLGSII
-281 QPENFI
+281 PGNFE
-287 PAKGYE
+287 PTQGYKM
-293 EINGIYHIYN
+293 IDGIYHIYN
-303 ADGLKAWASDAD
+303 ADGLKAWASDTD

-325 DIDLTNVDWTPVGSD
+325 DIDLTGVEWTPVGSD
-340 MNTGT
+340 MNTG
-345 GYAGDFNGNGKFI
+345 YAGEFNGNGKFI
-358 YNLVVESNASNVGF
+358 YNLTINSTESNVGF
-372 FGGLAE
+372 FGGLAGGT
-378 KAKVHNV
+378 VHDV
-385 KFANAQITATSG
+385 KFANAQVTATSG
-397 GAYAGVIAGS
+397 TAYAGVIAGAS
-407 SMGKIESCNVRS
+407 LGRIDNCNVRNS
-419 STISGIYAGAIVGNN
+419 NVSGIYAGAIVGNN
-434 SVQVNGCNALDV
+434 SVQVNGCNALNV

-471 TVSGKSLITANASNS
+471 TVSGQSFITANASNS
-486 RAGGIVGY
+486 RAGGIAGY
-494 TSEEGGVSTS
+494 TSEEGSVSTS

-518 GYWAGGIAGE
+518 GTWAGGIAGE

-544 THNTSET
+544 THNSSEAST
-551 SSRLGGVV
+551 RLGGVV

-597 AASVYGCYSTHVSLM
+597 AASVYGCYATHVSLM

-634 SCYAILPDNVK
+634 SCYAILPDNAK

-667 TDYTTLITNVPNLIA
+667 TDYATLITNVPNLIA

>member
-1 MVIDTEIQP
+1 
-10 INLSVM
+10 M

-68 GNAVYWEANDAISL
+68 GNAVYWEANDTISL
-82 FDPIGDNNLFYT
+82 FDPIGDNNRFYT

-99 IVTFTGEATP
+99 SVTFTGKAAP
-109 AEGTYYALYPYDE
+109 VEGTYYALYPYDA
-122 NAQIEGTTITTT
+122 NAQIKGTTITTT
-134 LPAEQDA
+134 LSAEQDA
-141 REGSFAHGLNPS
+141 REGSFAQGLNPS
-153 IATADDTNNLYF
+153 VATADAQHNLCF
-165 KNVCALVKFTLDGS
+165 KNVCALVKFTLVEN

-237 VTAPATLNKG
+237 VTAPAILRNG
-247 LTLSLY
+247 LTLSIY
-253 DDKGNVWKKEGTQS
+253 DDKGNVWKNKGTQS

-274 ILNLGIM
+274 ILNLGTM
-281 QPENFI
+281 QPDEFE
-287 PAKGYE
+287 PEQGYE
-293 EINGIYHIYN
+293 VIDGTYHIYN
-303 ADGLKAWASDAD
+303 AKGLQAWASDTD
-315 VLNKNVILEK
+315 VLNKSVILEK
-325 DIDLTNVDWTPVGSD
+325 DIDLTNVDWTPVGSN

-345 GYAGDFNGNGKFI
+345 GYARDFDGNGKFI
-358 YNLVVESNASNVGF
+358 YNLVVESDASNVGF

-385 KFANAQITATSG
+385 KFANAQVTATSG
-397 GAYAGVIAGS
+397 AAYVGVIAGS

-419 STISGIYAGAIVGNN
+419 SQVAGHYAGAIVGNN

-446 TIHADKQGGQ
+446 EVSATHA
-456 AGGIAGVSHGKIEYC
+456 AGGIAGASYGKTEYC
-471 TVSGKSLITANASNS
+471 SVSGNSHITTTGSS
-486 RAGGIVGY
+486 TRAGGIIG
-494 TSEEGGVSTS
+494 TSSQEGGVSTS

-518 GYWAGGIAGE
+518 GTMAGGIAGE

-544 THNTSET
+544 THNSSEAST
-551 SSRLGGVV
+551 RLGGVV
-559 GYNTRGDVVAS
+559 GYNTRGNVVAS
-570 YAAYSTI
+570 YSAYSTI
-577 GRQDLTSEAMGGIV
+577 GGQNLISGTMGGIV
-591 GYNYNG
+591 GYNYNQN
-597 AASVYGCYSTHVSLM
+597 AFVYGCYSTHVSIL
-612 GTTQG
+612 G
-617 SESGVGSIA
+617 SVSGDEAGIGSIA
-626 GYNSGHII
+626 GYTSGHVT
-634 SCYAILPDNVK
+634 SCYAILPDEVTG
-645 DISLVGKYTLYTA
+645 ISLVGKGTNNID
-658 PEHCVEAGN
+658 HCVEAGQSN
-667 TDYTTLITNVPNLIA
+667 YGTLIEAIDLK
-682 DDKSVWEAAK
+682 DDDGSVWKAAE
-692 IWDLTASGSPA
+692 IWQLNAEETAPDINAEYLGE
-703 IISDYICN
+703 N
-711 PPANQ
+711 TAN
-716 P
+716 

>member
-1 MVIDTEIQP
+1 
-10 INLSVM
+10 M

-82 FDPIGDNNLFYT
+82 FDPIGDNNRFYT

-134 LPAEQDA
+134 LPAEQMA
-141 REGSFAHGLNPS
+141 RAGSFAQGLNPS
-153 IATADDTNNLYF
+153 VATADATNNLYF

-247 LTLSLY
+247 LILSLY
-253 DDKGNVWKKEGTQS
+253 DNKGNVWKKQS
-267 ATLTASR
+267 TTNATLKASH
-274 ILNLGIM
+274 ILNLGPI
-281 QPENFI
+281 I
-287 PAKGYE
+287 PGKFEPTQGYE
-293 EINGIYHIYN
+293 MIDGIYHIYN
-303 ADGLKAWASDAD
+303 AKGLQAWAQEIIANAN
-315 VLNKNVILEK
+315 VLNKDVILEK
-325 DIDLTNVDWTPVGSD
+325 DIDLTGVDWTPVGRD

-345 GYAGDFNGNGKFI
+345 GYAGDFDGNGKFI

-385 KFANAQITATSG
+385 KFANAQVTATSG
-397 GAYAGVIAGS
+397 AAYAGVIAGS

-419 STISGIYAGAIVGNN
+419 SQVAGHYAGAIVGNN

-446 TIHADKQGGQ
+446 EVSATHA
-456 AGGIAGVSHGKIEYC
+456 AGGIAGASYGKTEYC
-471 TVSGKSLITANASNS
+471 SVSGNSHITTTGSS
-486 RAGGIVGY
+486 TRAGGIIG
-494 TSEEGGVSTS
+494 TSSQEGGVSTS

-544 THNTSET
+544 THNSSQP

-570 YAAYSTI
+570 YSVYSTI
-577 GRQDLTSEAMGGIV
+577 GTEKLISEAMGGIV
-591 GYNYNG
+591 GYNNN
-597 AASVYGCYSTHVSLM
+597 SSSNVYGCYSTHVSLL
-612 GTTQG
+612 GT
-617 SESGVGSIA
+617 VNNRGSIA
-626 GYNSGHII
+626 GYTGGHVT
-634 SCYAILPDNVK
+634 SCYAILPDGVTG
-645 DISLVGKYTLYTA
+645 ISLVGGGSFSSD
-658 PEHCVEAGN
+658 HCVDAGGAN
-667 TDYTTLITNVPNLIA
+667 YEVLVTGVDNLTA
-682 DDKSVWEAAK
+682 SDGSVWEAAK
-692 IWDLTASGSPA
+692 IWDLTASGTP
-703 IISDYICN
+703 IIVSTYICE
-711 PPANQ
+711 PPATK

>member
-1 MVIDTEIQP
+1 
-10 INLSVM
+10 M

-38 ELADNTQ
+38 ELADNTR

-58 DASTRTELTT
+58 DASTRTILTT
-68 GNAVYWEANDAISL
+68 DNAVHWEANDTISL
-82 FDPIGDNNLFYT
+82 FDPKGDNNRFYT

-99 IVTFTGEATP
+99 SVTFTGKAAP
-109 AEGTYYALYPYDE
+109 VEGTYYALYPYDA
-122 NAQIEGTTITTT
+122 NAQIKGTTITTT

-141 REGSFAHGLNPS
+141 REGSFAQGLNPS
-153 IATADDTNNLYF
+153 VATADAQHNLCF
-165 KNVCALVKFTLDGS
+165 KNVCALVKFTLVEN

-199 TLTIDASQENP
+199 TLTIDATASTP
-210 IANVDPEWAG
+210 IAMADTSFGQTV
-220 IEIAL
+220 IEL
-225 KGNLIAGKTYYF
+225 NGPLTPGTTYYF
-237 VTAPATLNKG
+237 VTAPATLSNG
-247 LTLSLY
+247 LTLSFY
-253 DDKGNVWKKEGTQS
+253 DNKGGVWKKPGN
-267 ATLTASR
+267 ATAILEAGR

-303 ADGLKAWASDAD
+303 ADGLKAWASNAD
-315 VLNKNVILEK
+315 VLNKSVILEK
-325 DIDLTNVDWTPVGSD
+325 DIDLTGVEWTPVGSD
-340 MNTGT
+340 MNTGYT
-345 GYAGDFNGNGKFI
+345 GDFNGNGKFI
-358 YNLVVESNASNVGF
+358 YNLVVKSDASNVGF

-385 KFANAQITATSG
+385 KFANAQVTATSG
-397 GAYAGVIAGS
+397 AAYAGVIAGS

-419 STISGIYAGAIVGNN
+419 SQVAGHYAGAIVGNN

-446 TIHADKQGGQ
+446 EVSATHA
-456 AGGIAGVSHGKIEYC
+456 AGGIAGASYGKTEYC
-471 TVSGKSLITANASNS
+471 SVSGNSHITTTGSS
-486 RAGGIVGY
+486 TRAGGIIG
-494 TSEEGGVSTS
+494 TSSQEGGVSTS

-518 GYWAGGIAGE
+518 GTMAGGIAGE

-544 THNTSET
+544 THNSSEAST
-551 SSRLGGVV
+551 RLGGVV